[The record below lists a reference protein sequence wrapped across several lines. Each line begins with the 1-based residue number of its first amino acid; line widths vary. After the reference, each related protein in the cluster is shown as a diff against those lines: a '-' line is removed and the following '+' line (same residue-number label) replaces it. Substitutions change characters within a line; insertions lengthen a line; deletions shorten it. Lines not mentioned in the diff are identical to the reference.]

1 MRFSLIMLLLLT
13 SCADYSVQK
22 KFSTPYTSKG
32 FAHISNSD
40 NNILDNKF
48 VVSVVNIKTN
58 KKIRISNPEN
68 NKFIELKNSKKSYDN
83 FYKALIS
90 PIVASELELDPEFPY
105 IEVTEIKKNK
115 SFIAEKAITD
125 IAEKKIANNAPIEK
139 ININNISRNKDSKKK
154 KLRTYFIIIADF
166 YSLKSAKSLK
176 DRLVND
182 KTVKNSKLLSIKE
195 KNSKNYELFMGPYK
209 TINNLKNDYIA
220 LIESGFEDLDIKNN
234 E

>member
-32 FAHISNSD
+32 FAYISNSD

-58 KKIRISNPEN
+58 KKIRRSNPEN